1 MRMARQQAGQV
12 ANPSAGGG
20 ADTGARSAQ
29 PRGASHRPQA
39 GRSVHG
45 ARPDSRSAAP
55 GPGTAGGVFR
65 AEEAPALPR
74 LDDPRGFGRVAVL
87 AGGSSA
93 EREISLR
100 TGRAALEAL
109 RARGVASEPVDP
121 AIDGLDAVL
130 GRGWDRAF
138 VALHGRGGEDGVIQ
152 GALEAAGIPYTGS
165 GVLGS
170 ALAMDKVRAKRVWQG
185 EALPTPQFRVVTD
198 AAGVER
204 VLRELEPPFMVKPA
218 REGSSI
224 GMARVEDPDALA
236 AACEAARAHDREV
249 IVERWVE
256 GEEYTAAIL
265 GNEVLPLIRLETPR
279 AFYDYE
285 AKYAEGAG
293 TRYHCPCGL
302 DRPRERAL
310 QQLAWRAFR
319 ALGCEGWGRVDLMVD
334 RDGLP
339 WLLEVNTV
347 PGLTDHSLV
356 PMAARAV
363 GMDLEALVWRILE
376 SSLARERGRREAAG

>member
-1 MRMARQQAGQV
+1 MA
-12 ANPSAGGG
+12 
-20 ADTGARSAQ
+20 
-29 PRGASHRPQA
+29 A
-39 GRSVHG
+39 GREE
-45 ARPDSRSAAP
+45 R
-55 GPGTAGGVFR
+55 TEGGVLR
-65 AEEAPALPR
+65 AAEAQALPEVR
-74 LDDPRGFGRVAVL
+74 DPRAFGRVAVL
-87 AGGSSA
+87 AGGASA
-93 EREISLR
+93 EREISLE

-109 RARGVASEPVDP
+109 RAAGVAAELVDP
-121 AIDGLDAVL
+121 ARDGLDAVL
-130 GRGWDRAF
+130 GGGWDRAF
-138 VALHGRGGEDGVIQ
+138 VALHGRGGEDGVMQ

-198 AAGVER
+198 PDGIER
-204 VLRELEPPFMVKPA
+204 ALRELELPLMVKPA

-224 GMARVEDPDALA
+224 GMTRVDDPDMLPMAWD
-236 AACEAARAHDREV
+236 AARAHDAEV
-249 IVERWVE
+249 IVERCIE
-256 GEEYTAAIL
+256 GEEYTAAVL
-265 GNEVLPLIRLETPR
+265 GNEVLPLIRLETAR

-285 AKYAEGAG
+285 AKYADDAG

-319 ALGCEGWGRVDLMVD
+319 ALGCSGWGRVDLMLD

-347 PGLTDHSLV
+347 PGLTAHSLV

-363 GMDLEALVWRILE
+363 GMDLGRLVWRILE
-376 SSLARERGRREAAG
+376 SSLARGAREEGAA